1 MTRTARKLPI
11 LMVSILMATGLWLY
25 VRAQNALIVPQSFP
39 IKLVAANLDPN
50 LIVTRMPA
58 TVNVI
63 VEGMDLD
70 LRQIDEKMLAR
81 VTASVDLSSASD
93 GLNYYKVSIR
103 PPTGSSLMWK
113 PQGDGKVLMGIDK
126 RVRRP
131 FGLTVVKQGL
141 APDGIEVGDVLLQPD
156 AVMLDGPE
164 TQMNLVE
171 EVRATLDMSEV
182 KPGETYEA
190 TVEVF
195 GKDKGPMPLITSE
208 PQTVTLRPIVANSP
222 PTRNVLVVPEFT
234 GQLPFGAEVIGY
246 EVTPNQL
253 RVQGKR
259 ETLAQVL
266 TISTQPVDLSTLTES
281 RTLTLPLKIP
291 DGVLVIDSR
300 GVALPPPVVR
310 VQIVIRTRAAVPP
323 PSN

>member
-1 MTRTARKLPI
+1 
-11 LMVSILMATGLWLY
+11 MVSILMATGLWLY

-39 IKLVAANLDPN
+39 VKLTFSNLDPN
-50 LIVTRMPA
+50 LIVTRIPA
-58 TVNVI
+58 TVNVV

-70 LRQIDEKMLAR
+70 LRQIDDKMLAR
-81 VTASVDLSSASD
+81 VAASVDLSSASD

-103 PPTGSSLMWK
+103 PPTGSPLMWK
-113 PQGDGKVLMGIDK
+113 AQGDGQVLVGIDK
-126 RVRRP
+126 RVRRS
-131 FGLTVVKQGL
+131 FEVTVAKQGL
-141 APDGIEVGDVLLQPD
+141 APDGIEVGDVLLEP
-156 AVMLDGPE
+156 ASVMLDGPE
-164 TQMNLVE
+164 TQINLVE
-171 EVRATLDMSEV
+171 EVRATLDVSEV
-182 KPGETYEA
+182 QPGETYEA
-190 TVEVF
+190 EVEVF

-222 PTRNVLVVPEFT
+222 PTRNVLVVPEFR
-234 GQLPFGAEVIGY
+234 GQLPFGAEVVGY

-259 ETLAQVL
+259 ETLSQVL

-281 RTLTLPLKIP
+281 RTLTLPLTMP
-291 DGVLVIDSR
+291 DGVQVIDSR

-310 VQIVIRTRAAVPP
+310 VQIVVRTRPVTPP